1 MGDVA
6 RESRR
11 RERKTAAEDRHV
23 LGSLRQSHGLL
34 LKAVRRKHW
43 PRVIVTTRRTIR
55 KNKFVDYVGEYHLE
69 LLIKLGLLPVMVP
82 VVEGTEA
89 CLDQYKE
96 VMRGLLVV
104 EGEDID
110 PRHFSAKPANR
121 RYLEN
126 THPLKDRIEI
136 DLMRHALK
144 HKIPILGICR
154 GNQMLNVVC
163 GGTLF
168 GDVQK
173 EKKSHRHHIDQHH
186 YDSYRHPVTVLPG
199 TPLFKWYGRR
209 KLLVNS
215 YHHQGVRD
223 LAPRLRPMALAD
235 DGLVEAYYDPK
246 SLFTI
251 GLQFHPERML
261 SEYKGNLRVWQ
272 AFAEAILGPEAA
284 ICARRSGKIE

>member
-6 RESRR
+6 IESKKREAL
-11 RERKTAAEDRHV
+11 TAREDRHV
-23 LGSLRQSHGLL
+23 LGSLRQSHGLF

-55 KNKFVDYVGEYHLE
+55 KTKYVDYVGEYHLE

-89 CLDQYKE
+89 CLGQYKE
-96 VMRGLLVV
+96 VMCGLLIV

-110 PRHFSAKPANR
+110 PRRYKARPANY

-126 THPLKDRIEI
+126 THRLKDRLEL
-136 DLMRHALK
+136 DLIRHAVKSL
-144 HKIPILGICR
+144 IPILGICR
-154 GNQMLNVVC
+154 GNQMLNVAC

-173 EKKSHRHHIDQHH
+173 EKRSGRAHIDPQH
-186 YDSYRHPVTVLPG
+186 YDTYRHPVKIVPA
-199 TPLFKWYGRR
+199 TPLEQWYGRR
-209 KLLVNS
+209 DIQVNS
-215 YHHQGVRD
+215 YHHQGIRD
-223 LAPRLRPMALAD
+223 LAPRFRAMGCAD
-235 DGLVEAYYDPK
+235 DGLVEAFYDPRVP
-246 SLFTI
+246 FTV

-272 AFAEAILGPEAA
+272 AFGRAVLEHSKKM
-284 ICARRSGKIE
+284 RKQS